1 VIEMLLKAQSEL
13 LSSVILVVLVLLI
26 GLSGFLLANS
36 WVSQRYYESAF
47 SSFADLC
54 LSEFQ
59 ASLISMENR
68 SSTRIVYVGVV
79 RAGILAGDYNIG
91 VTLYNGSDTSPMWW
105 TLKTIDSQGFSYNLS
120 PLYASLGNL
129 SFVQASGS
137 AGFGSQVLYT
147 KFAGSWVSIRDMG
160 YSGSITIYSIGVMRL
175 NDVLVLNISISDP
188 SSRYLYIVIWTRF
201 NDRYIASPILV
212 SLI

>member
-1 VIEMLLKAQSEL
+1 M
-13 LSSVILVVLVLLI
+13 
-26 GLSGFLLANS
+26 
-36 WVSQRYYESAF
+36 
-47 SSFADLC
+47 
-54 LSEFQ
+54 
-59 ASLISMENR
+59 
-68 SSTRIVYVGVV
+68 
-79 RAGILAGDYNIG
+79 
-91 VTLYNGSDTSPMWW
+91 
-105 TLKTIDSQGFSYNLS
+105 
-120 PLYASLGNL
+120 
-129 SFVQASGS
+129 QASGS

-160 YSGSITIYSIGVMRL
+160 YSGSIAIYSIGVMRL